1 MGEEWEWGE
10 FLALWEFYFS
20 GKKRGRGKFPPRSTT
35 VNLQQMYCSCF
46 PYLFISYL
54 NWFAVLWGIVNN
66 AGVTSIGLIEWMLF
80 EEFKQIAD
88 VNLWGLIDVTK
99 TFLPLVKKAEGRVV
113 NFSSMLGQD
122 MKQKH
127 SKKISQYIWFL
138 LILQKLADAL
148 HWHCCRKSGLHLR
161 GEPQGVQALYFVGN
175 YMYKAL
181 LGKRNPVVNATIPLL
196 KKQLPS
202 WPYFWFHQYLHH
214 GSYRCQ
220 SDRLLFPR
228 TIQGLIFPRNHM

>member
-1 MGEEWEWGE
+1 MLKICFTIGGWGKSE
-10 FLALWEFYFS
+10 SEGNFIFQE
-20 GKKRGRGKFPPRSTT
+20 KRGGGASSPPRSTT

-66 AGVTSIGLIEWMLF
+66 AGVTSIGLIEWMPF
-80 EEFKQIAD
+80 DEFKQIAD

-148 HWHCCRKSGLHLR
+148 H
-161 GEPQGVQALYFVGN
+161 
-175 YMYKAL
+175 
-181 LGKRNPVVNATIPLL
+181 
-196 KKQLPS
+196 
-202 WPYFWFHQYLHH
+202 
-214 GSYRCQ
+214 
-220 SDRLLFPR
+220 
-228 TIQGLIFPRNHM
+228 